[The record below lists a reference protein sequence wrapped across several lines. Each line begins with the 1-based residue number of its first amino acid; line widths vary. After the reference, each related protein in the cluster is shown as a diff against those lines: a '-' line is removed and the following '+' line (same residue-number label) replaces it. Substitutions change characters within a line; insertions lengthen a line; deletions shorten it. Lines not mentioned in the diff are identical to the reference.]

1 VRTDLKEGKVAA
13 QARAASKVSAV
24 LAANRLGVPSV
35 VFFVVAAAAPL
46 TTVAGGITAGY
57 AVTGGTGLPVAYL
70 AVMVV
75 LAVFAAGYVAMSR
88 HITNAGAFY
97 TYVVQGFG
105 RTPGVAAGFVALLAY
120 NAIQIGLYGL
130 FGTALAGVL
139 GTLFAVTA
147 PWWLCALAGW
157 ALIAVVGVL
166 RVELNGRVLAALLT
180 CEIAVVLLYD
190 LVFVSNPASGTV
202 GLTTVAPD
210 AALDAGWGAVLA
222 VALAGFIGFE
232 GGAVFAEETRDA
244 RRTVARA
251 TFIAIVFLGLL
262 YAFSAWALSVTTGPD
277 NVVAATRRE
286 GVSLVFDLGAA
297 QIGAAAADLGRVLFV
312 TGVFAALLS
321 FHNTV
326 ARYLF
331 SLGRERVLPAPLGG
345 THYRTGSPHAASL
358 TQTGLALAVLVIV
371 TLVRAD
377 PVLTL
382 FLAGTTLG
390 AVGVLILMIALS
402 FAAIRYFR
410 RRPDV
415 ENAWN
420 RLVAPALAGVL
431 LLGVLVAVLA
441 DFHRL
446 LLVEPGDPRGW
457 VLPSLYAVVAV
468 GGLLWGWYLKV
479 ARPQVYRTVGLG
491 ANGVIGRTMSE
502 LDSARGMDLHLPKP
516 PIVMVGD
523 LPTVVDL
530 PAVGRAAAPV
540 RSDTGI
546 VRLHNTTVEL
556 DIVTTVLSKAFQTDV
571 PGEWLVPEP
580 DVRATVYPAYF
591 NLLAR
596 HALRGAGEVFAT
608 ADRTAVAIW
617 YAAPYGVPDA
627 APAEYDAQ
635 LAAATGPYLPR
646 FLALDAARQAGHPV
660 DRAHHYL
667 NFVAVLPEHQGRGLG
682 SALLASRLSELH
694 RLGTPAYLE
703 ATNRRNL
710 ALYLH
715 HGFKVIGTVTVP
727 DGGPTL
733 YRMWREARVR

>member
-1 VRTDLKEGKVAA
+1 MRQNLEDHVVA
-13 QARAASKVSAV
+13 RPGPTASKVSAL
-24 LAANRLGVPSV
+24 LAANRLGVPGV
-35 VFFVVAAAAPL
+35 LFFIVAAAAPL

-57 AVTGGTGLPVAYL
+57 AVTGVTGLPVAYL
-70 AVMVV
+70 AVMVI
-75 LAVFAAGYVAMSR
+75 LAVFAAGYLAMSR

-97 TYVVQGFG
+97 TYVVHGFG

-120 NAIQIGLYGL
+120 NAIQIGLYGI
-130 FGTALAGVL
+130 FGTALAALLGV
-139 GTLFAVTA
+139 LFAVTV

-157 ALIAVVGVL
+157 AAIAVVGVL
-166 RVELNGRVLAALLT
+166 RVDLNGRLLAVLMVAET
-180 CEIAVVLLYD
+180 IVILLYD
-190 LVFVSNPASGTV
+190 LVFVSNPAGDAAGLGT
-202 GLTTVAPD
+202 LAPD
-210 AALDAGWGAVLA
+210 AAAREGWGAALA
-222 VALAGFIGFE
+222 VALAGFVGFE
-232 GGAVFAEETRDA
+232 GGAAFAEETRDA

-251 TFIAIVFLGLL
+251 TFLAIAFLGLL
-262 YAFSAWALSVTTGPD
+262 YALSAWALSVTTGPAG
-277 NVVAATRRE
+277 VVDAARRA
-286 GVSLVFDLGAA
+286 GAGLTFNLSAA
-297 QIGAAAADLGRVLFV
+297 QLGTAAADLGRVLFV

-345 THYRTGSPHAASL
+345 THYRTGSPYAGSL
-358 TQTGLALAVLVIV
+358 AQSGLALGVLVIV
-371 TLVRAD
+371 VLARAD
-377 PVLTL
+377 PVATL

-390 AVGVLILMIALS
+390 ALGVLILMIALS
-402 FAAIRYFR
+402 FAAVGYFR

-415 ENAWN
+415 ESVWHR
-420 RLVAPALAGVL
+420 RLAPVLAGVL
-431 LLGVLVAVLA
+431 LLGLLVLVLA
-441 DFHRL
+441 DFHRVL
-446 LLVEPGDPRGW
+446 GVGRDDPRGW
-457 VLPSLYAVVAV
+457 VLPALYAVVAV

-491 ANGVIGRTMSE
+491 ANRVIGRTMSE
-502 LDSARGMDLHLPKP
+502 WDSAQGMDLNLPKP

-523 LPTVVDL
+523 LPTVVDM
-530 PAVGRAAAPV
+530 PPVGRSPV

-546 VRLHNTTVEL
+546 VRLHNTTAEL
-556 DIVTTVLSKAFQTDV
+556 DTATTVLAKAFQTDG

-580 DVRATVYPAYF
+580 EVRAAVYPAY
-591 NLLAR
+591 LQILVR

-617 YAAPYGVPDA
+617 YPAPYGVPNV

-635 LAAATGPYLPR
+635 LAAATGSYLPR

-694 RLGTPAYLE
+694 HAGTPAYLE

-733 YRMWREARVR
+733 YRMWREARAR